1 MWQLGPGVI
10 LELDVE
16 LAWSEY
22 LHPDVSDYNQTLQT
36 NFHLKSGQCQGEM
49 GSGFQLG
56 KLPDS
61 FKSLEKR

>member
-22 LHPDVSDYNQTLQT
+22 LHPDVSDDNQTLQT
-36 NFHLKSGQCQGEM
+36 NFHLKSGQC
-49 GSGFQLG
+49 
-56 KLPDS
+56 
-61 FKSLEKR
+61 